1 MSFNKLEEL
10 ALLSDSNKLSKD
22 DLLAVLKTEA
32 SGIDIQKIMKATAYL
47 REDAQYMQS
56 PYREDYIERFSK
68 AFFSRIKDLKDD
80 KEEYKG
86 NVDVHNLKKFL
97 EVLKKQGKNAESE
110 GELCFLKIARV
121 IALYTTFIREESIHP
136 VGTKF
141 PGGFKLK
148 LVNGKYICPV
158 KEKQI
163 NNPSALCRFCVS
175 IQDVTVE

>member
-1 MSFNKLEEL
+1 MANKFQEFSKLKN
-10 ALLSDSNKLSKD
+10 SNTLSKD
-22 DLLAVLKTEA
+22 ELLSILKTEA

-47 REDAQYMQS
+47 REDARFMQS
-56 PYREDYIERFSK
+56 PYREDYIKRFSK

-80 KEEYKG
+80 KDEYKG
-86 NVDVHNLKKFL
+86 KVDIHKLKKFL
-97 EVLKKQGKNAESE
+97 DVLEEQEKTAESE

-136 VGTKF
+136 VGTSF

-148 LVNGKYICPV
+148 LVNGIFMCPV
-158 KEKQI
+158 KEKQM

-175 IQDVTVE
+175 VQDSEV